1 MTGSTRRK
9 FFEIATGGLGLA
21 IASAKD
27 AWAKRVSASEPA
39 RVTLNLDDTH
49 AEGSNLLTDPR
60 YSTGGKYRLGRF
72 IGRGADPAEAEAV
85 FRRLPNLDA
94 EPWVA
99 EWTRL
104 AEPWQQRAEDFE
116 KQSKSQDAMRAY
128 QKASP
133 YYSIAKFPV
142 LNHPSKQAAYK
153 KSVAMYLK
161 AARYFDP
168 PLERSTI
175 SFDG

>member
-1 MTGSTRRK
+1 MADDLDGG
-9 FFEIATGGLGLA
+9 ATGGLGLA

-94 EPWVA
+94 EPRVA
-99 EWTRL
+99 EWTPLSR
-104 AEPWQQRAEDFE
+104 PWPE
-116 KQSKSQDAMRAY
+116 KDA
-128 QKASP
+128 
-133 YYSIAKFPV
+133 
-142 LNHPSKQAAYK
+142 
-153 KSVAMYLK
+153 
-161 AARYFDP
+161 
-168 PLERSTI
+168 
-175 SFDG
+175 